1 MPALSLFYGICYVG
15 DEVSQES
22 KSVLYDPQGN
32 VMEGAGERKIETVLQ
47 RETVD

>member
-1 MPALSLFYGICYVG
+1 MVHVG
-15 DEVSQES
+15 NEVSQES
-22 KSVLYDPQGN
+22 KSVLYDAQGN